1 VAHHTNTT
9 GGGGAWAVLKG
20 PAIETCPKCGYD
32 LRGLMQGVICPECGN
47 NSARHAPI
55 GPRLGRESPLGAA
68 PTKFL
73 SLIAL
78 GFLLCALGSV
88 GRQIWTLLGVFSGDV
103 APPQA
108 IAHFAISAAMAA
120 AWWAGALLLSFPR
133 PIGTMTGA
141 EWNRKREWSTLR
153 AMVRASIIAG
163 LISSAAA
170 ALWIAGAGSVFALL
184 WGVSEAFF
192 IATVCWYAAR
202 IAEWAPD
209 EGLTWRLRSTAWVVG
224 AGAVG
229 FGFAWG
235 PRWGLPMMMGM
246 LTGVFVLMLILG
258 SLLGTICMVQGA
270 NMVRWAIRNM
280 NELRARE
287 DRIAAKAERERER
300 GEAERAAMAAVSAE
314 RSALL
319 DEIEARHRAMEDTAV
334 AADVPHPVQGRVV
347 PRPGDAETYSIEG
360 DGPPLPPGA
369 S

>member
-1 VAHHTNTT
+1 
-9 GGGGAWAVLKG
+9 
-20 PAIETCPKCGYD
+20 
-32 LRGLMQGVICPECGN
+32 MQGVVCPECGTN
-47 NSARHAPI
+47 TARHSAI

-78 GFLLCALGSV
+78 GFLLCAAGSV
-88 GRQIWTLLGVFSGDV
+88 GRQVWTLMGVFGEDV
-103 APPQA
+103 SPPQA
-108 IAHFAISAAMAA
+108 IAHFAISAAMAG

-141 EWNRKREWSTLR
+141 DWDRKREWSTLR
-153 AMVRASIIAG
+153 WMVRGSIVAG
-163 LISSAAA
+163 LVSSGAAT
-170 ALWIAGAGSVFALL
+170 LWIAGAGSFFALL

-209 EGLTWRLRSTAWVVG
+209 DGLMWRLRSTAWAVG

-229 FGFAWG
+229 FGLAWG
-235 PRWGLPMMMGM
+235 PRWGLPMMMGLM
-246 LTGVFVLMLILG
+246 TGVFVLSLIIG
-258 SLLGTICMVQGA
+258 SLMGTLCMVQGA

-287 DRIAAKAERERER
+287 DRIAAKAERERQR
-300 GEAERAAMAAVSAE
+300 GEAERAAMAAISAE

-319 DEIEARHRAMEDTAV
+319 DEVEARHRAMEDTAV

-347 PRPGDAETYSIEG
+347 PRPGDSETYTLEG
-360 DGPPLPPGA
+360 DDAPRAPGA